1 MTSSIVGV
9 TPTASRPQSR
19 NASGQPSTGGKKK
32 GKKSGNKTKKVDA
45 QQRQQ
50 EQLIAIPAVEDNPKY
65 LVLLEENQQLERNN
79 SELRKEIDTI
89 MNENEQKDQKIKDL
103 ELELKFSDFQR
114 QGQVDGA
121 LVALK
126 AENAAN
132 SAASKQIVI
141 ERLD

>member
-1 MTSSIVGV
+1 M
-9 TPTASRPQSR
+9 
-19 NASGQPSTGGKKK
+19 
-32 GKKSGNKTKKVDA
+32 
-45 QQRQQ
+45 
-50 EQLIAIPAVEDNPKY
+50 AVEDNPKY
-65 LVLLEENQQLERNN
+65 LALLEENQQLERNN
-79 SELRKEIDTI
+79 SELRKEIDTV

-121 LVALK
+121 MVALK